1 MLFQRSASK
10 IIAQIFA
17 VILSAALTGCDGP
30 DVAPGVPRAA
40 ATQIESLIKAQLKD
54 PQSLQVDW
62 VPYVKSDGFHVYC
75 STYNA
80 KNSFGGY
87 VGRHRFVVWVLFE
100 GEKIKSVDTAL
111 IETDLTAGNPAINV
125 ACKSYLQSGSLP
137 AR

>member
-10 IIAQIFA
+10 IIAQSFA
-17 VILSAALTGCDGP
+17 IILSAALTGCND
-30 DVAPGVPRAA
+30 DVAPGVSRAA
-40 ATQIESLIKAQLKD
+40 ATRIENLIKAQLRD

-62 VPYVKSDGFHVYC
+62 VPYDKSLTYC

-87 VGRHRFVVWVLFE
+87 AGRHRFLAFVLFE
-100 GEKIKSVDTAL
+100 DGNIKTVNSVSL
-111 IETDLTAGNPAINV
+111 ETDLTAGNVAIDTF
-125 ACKSYLQSGSLP
+125 CKSYMQSGSLP

>member
-1 MLFQRSASK
+1 MLFKNFASK
-10 IIAQIFA
+10 VKVQIFI
-17 VILSAALTGCDGP
+17 ILLAAALSGCDD

-40 ATQIESLIKAQLKD
+40 ATKIESLIKAQLKD

-62 VPYVKSDGFHVYC
+62 VPYDKSLTYC

-87 VGRHRFVVWVLFE
+87 AGRHRFLAFVLFE
-100 GEKIKSVDTAL
+100 DDKIKTVNSVSL
-111 IETDLTAGNPAINV
+111 ETDLTAGNPAIDTF
-125 ACKSYLQSGSLP
+125 CKSYMQSGTLP